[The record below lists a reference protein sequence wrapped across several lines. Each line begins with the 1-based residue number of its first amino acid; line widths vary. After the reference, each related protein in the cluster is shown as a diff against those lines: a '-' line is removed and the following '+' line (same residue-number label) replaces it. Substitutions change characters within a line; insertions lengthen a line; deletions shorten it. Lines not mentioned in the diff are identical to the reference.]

1 MIERLSE
8 KYLNKMKELLGDEYD
23 DYLNSFNEKRIH
35 SLRVNNAK
43 ISNEE
48 FERICPF
55 KIKRI
60 PWIENGYY
68 FDENDR
74 PSKHPYYYAGLYY
87 LQEPSAMTPANVLPI
102 EKGDIVLDACAAPG
116 GKSLEL
122 ASKLGDS
129 GLLVSNDISV
139 SRAYSLLKNLE
150 LGGHKNIY
158 VMAEDISKLS
168 KKFVK
173 SFDKILID
181 APCSGEG
188 MLRKDPSIIKE
199 WEDKGN
205 EYYANLQK
213 DIVKSAVSMLKDG
226 GMMVYSTCTFDKSE
240 DEDIVSYI
248 LSLDDDLKLERIN
261 EYEGFTRG
269 IDMDEAI
276 RLYPHKLQG
285 EGHFVALVKKDT
297 PKTVTVKKKHVSKI
311 DSKEAEEFIK
321 LIKRDFD
328 DGYFE
333 IINNNLYFIPEYD
346 FEKKG
351 LRILRSGL
359 LMGEIKKH
367 SFEPSM
373 ALALNLKMD
382 EFKNVIN
389 LSVDD
394 KRVISYLKG
403 ETISVPEAKDGWVLV
418 CVNGYSLGFGK
429 MQSGIMKNKYAKE
442 WRYKGD

>member
-1 MIERLSE
+1 
-8 KYLNKMKELLGDEYD
+8 MKELLGDEYD

-213 DIVKSAVSMLKDG
+213 DIVKSAVSRLKDG

-373 ALALNLKMD
+373 ALALNLKMN

-442 WRYKGD
+442 WRYK

>member
-68 FDENDR
+68 FDESDR

-373 ALALNLKMD
+373 ALALNLKMN

-403 ETISVPEAKDGWVLV
+403 ETISVPETKDGWVLV
-418 CVNGYSLGFGK
+418 CVDGYSLGFGK
-429 MQSGIMKNKYAKE
+429 MQNGIMKNKYAKE
-442 WRYKGD
+442 WRYK

>member
-261 EYEGFTRG
+261 EYEGFARG

-442 WRYKGD
+442 WRYK

>member
-297 PKTVTVKKKHVSKI
+297 PKTVTGKKKHVSKI

-442 WRYKGD
+442 WRYK

>member
-226 GMMVYSTCTFDKSE
+226 GMMVYSTFTFDKSE

-373 ALALNLKMD
+373 ALALNLKMN

-442 WRYKGD
+442 WRYK

>member
-68 FDENDR
+68 FDESDR

-188 MLRKDPSIIKE
+188 MFRKDPSIIKE

-248 LSLDDDLKLERIN
+248 LSLDDDLKLERIS

-373 ALALNLKMD
+373 ALALNLKMN

-429 MQSGIMKNKYAKE
+429 MQNGIMKNKYAKE
-442 WRYKGD
+442 WRYK

>member
-248 LSLDDDLKLERIN
+248 LSLDDDLKLERIS

-373 ALALNLKMD
+373 ALALNLKMN

-442 WRYKGD
+442 WRYK